1 MDKDLG
7 KRLREFKI
15 TQKIIERSWRRDGNK
30 ALLDFFVLILPKVV
44 DAERCSIFVHDPSQK
59 EGWIQC
65 GTDMTERVV
74 TLPEKG
80 CLISEVVSSGKHRLE
95 SDMTRLAGF
104 QKELDQWNPTPTRNM
119 LCVPILSLSNKKVTG
134 VIQVV
139 NKVHGDGF
147 TEEDI
152 ALMEKTAYHLEL
164 AIENLFLSRDMVRIS
179 DKMQEKVSYADFM
192 L

>member
-1 MDKDLG
+1 
-7 KRLREFKI
+7 
-15 TQKIIERSWRRDGNK
+15 
-30 ALLDFFVLILPKVV
+30 
-44 DAERCSIFVHDPSQK
+44 
-59 EGWIQC
+59 
-65 GTDMTERVV
+65 
-74 TLPEKG
+74 
-80 CLISEVVSSGKHRLE
+80 
-95 SDMTRLAGF
+95 
-104 QKELDQWNPTPTRNM
+104 QWNPTPTRNM

-192 L
+192 LKAWVGFLVLVVVSVVVYFTPIILEIFLR